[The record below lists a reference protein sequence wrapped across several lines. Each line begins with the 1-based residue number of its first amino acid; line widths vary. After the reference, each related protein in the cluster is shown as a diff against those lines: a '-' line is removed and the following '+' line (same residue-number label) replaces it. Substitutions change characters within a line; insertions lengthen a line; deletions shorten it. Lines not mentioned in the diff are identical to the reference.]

1 MRRILFQQTDFNS
14 LPNPPA
20 GFNYIGFDGPNF
32 SEKSEDGKINQ
43 SVGATGPTG
52 PAGTGGS
59 ASSDRLISSNETHN
73 MELVLDNKGTLNIPL
88 MLPVSFTA
96 TCDDT
101 HYDGTAS
108 FTTSDWWEFEVE
120 FQVSTY
126 GSVAVMMN
134 DIFPILTNPGYV
146 SGYTFR
152 FTEEDHGIPNYNFD
166 IQLNDVQ
173 SGTAGWT
180 ALLAVGQAPE
190 YPSTIESLGAIK
202 ITSNDNS
209 LVLGTDGVLYIP
221 NGIDFPLSNGNNRTG
236 EGNNLQFEK
245 GSAFQKIISTQDG
258 TELVPTVE
266 RLVISGG
273 DSYNDGVND
282 IGEGGDIYLWAGKGA
297 NGGDIKVDAGESST
311 EQGGTVKI
319 RGGYSSGAQGGF
331 VEISS
336 GMGASGSGGD
346 ININSGQ
353 GVNGNGGFITIQGGY
368 GTIYGGGIAIQA
380 GNGGSAGGNISLVGS
395 AGAWTFKQNGAL
407 AFPNGSEQTTA
418 FIGNIIEITYSEL
431 VSAINGSDLTQGAYY
446 LITNFR
452 TCYDVPEYYVN
463 GNPKG
468 SNAIE
473 YNQSN
478 VEPIIVLATS
488 TNTISSTAYQ
498 PAYPN
503 DRIQY
508 DWTWNTT
515 EITGGAAYGRITERI
530 DEFNNRTDYDHRT
543 ILFNRFQ
550 SYNKGVQLTGTIGSY
565 NSSIGIVSGN
575 STLFESEVSL
585 NDVLLF
591 DHQNVLVG
599 FKVVSINSNTELAVV
614 VDPLFG
620 NTINFTGG
628 LIPFYSST
636 PTGNYNEYK
645 EVYIGQKNEEDWD
658 NFLTFNL
665 NGGSLHNY
673 IGDYSRFYTN
683 EVSSNSGFL
692 LANNVFYGNNI
703 YSNTIGDRSWNNTAK
718 YWFVRNTIAGRFYNN
733 VIHQNGFYSNTIGEY
748 FDNNIIKAS
757 MYENTIKQVFEDNEV
772 YSQFYRNLI
781 GDGYNYNTIY
791 SNFFE
796 NNIGNSFD
804 NNTIGTNLTIG
815 TFDFRGNTI
824 NNIFEN
830 NTILNLFRNNKI
842 GNEFKGNLM
851 SDEFE
856 LNDIGSF
863 VGGNQFSG
871 GTYNNK
877 FGSYTFDNDFLG
889 GVFSNSCMPGFNN
902 NTIGENFSANNIGFN
917 FGSNVIGENFG
928 YGASAPQG
936 NKIGNNFTHN
946 IIGEYFYNNN
956 IPDNFN
962 YNTIGNYFQWNE
974 INTNIDHTNF
984 TLNYGNITGFTYT
997 SGGTGG
1003 ATGGYSGLTG
1013 SVSGGP
1019 GSGAAFDVIVSG
1031 GTASSVTLSAT
1042 GSYGNQYSINDTIT
1056 ILGTSIGGVTGV
1068 IDGFSSDAIGKTGS
1082 DGTYSNVFANGTG
1095 SGENASFDITV
1106 TSNLVSD
1113 IQLNAGG
1120 GGYVLNEPLV
1130 IPGSQFGGTGSS
1142 DISILVTDIYSDDI
1156 VITVTDVTP
1165 APLFY
1170 DHYTKQIFERRL
1182 GDKRILYYDEDDILN
1197 VDSIYVSSGYIPV
1210 YSQALTFPI
1219 NYVTFNFRCDGVYS
1233 NDGGSTGQTVNN
1245 VQELVTVF
1253 NANFRQF
1260 GYFFDNNDGTL
1271 GLYINP
1277 LLKEQYCPTG
1287 TYSIYVYVD

>member
-1 MRRILFQQTDFNS
+1 MANQKLPISQLPSATGFGASDYVVGSSNGIISKIPQS
-14 LPNPPA
+14 LLV
-20 GFNYIGFDGPNF
+20 GGTG
-32 SEKSEDGKINQ
+32 S
-43 SVGATGPTG
+43 GATGPTG
-52 PAGTGGS
+52 PTGPTGAEGGIGS
-59 ASSDRLISSNETHN
+59 A
-73 MELVLDNKGTLNIPL
+73 
-88 MLPVSFTA
+88 
-96 TCDDT
+96 
-101 HYDGTAS
+101 
-108 FTTSDWWEFEVE
+108 
-120 FQVSTY
+120 
-126 GSVAVMMN
+126 
-134 DIFPILTNPGYV
+134 
-146 SGYTFR
+146 
-152 FTEEDHGIPNYNFD
+152 
-166 IQLNDVQ
+166 
-173 SGTAGWT
+173 
-180 ALLAVGQAPE
+180 
-190 YPSTIESLGAIK
+190 
-202 ITSNDNS
+202 
-209 LVLGTDGVLYIP
+209 
-221 NGIDFPLSNGNNRTG
+221 
-236 EGNNLQFEK
+236 
-245 GSAFQKIISTQDG
+245 
-258 TELVPTVE
+258 
-266 RLVISGG
+266 
-273 DSYNDGVND
+273 
-282 IGEGGDIYLWAGKGA
+282 
-297 NGGDIKVDAGESST
+297 
-311 EQGGTVKI
+311 
-319 RGGYSSGAQGGF
+319 
-331 VEISS
+331 
-336 GMGASGSGGD
+336 
-346 ININSGQ
+346 
-353 GVNGNGGFITIQGGY
+353 
-368 GTIYGGGIAIQA
+368 
-380 GNGGSAGGNISLVGS
+380 
-395 AGAWTFKQNGAL
+395 
-407 AFPNGSEQTTA
+407 
-418 FIGNIIEITYSEL
+418 IEITYGDL
-431 VSAINGSDLTQGAYY
+431 VTSISGSQLIPGASY
-446 LITNFR
+446 LITDFK

-463 GNPKG
+463 GNAKG

-550 SYNKGVQLTGTIGSY
+550 SYNKGTQLTGYLESYSSGGTGSVIG
-565 NSSIGIVSGN
+565 NG
-575 STLFESEVSL
+575 TLFESEISP

-591 DHQNVLVG
+591 DYQNGLAG
-599 FKVVSINSNTELAVV
+599 FKVVSVNSNTELNVV
-614 VDPLFG
+614 VDDLFG
-620 NTINFTGG
+620 YGINFTGG
-628 LIPFYSST
+628 TIPLYSSDA
-636 PTGNYNEYK
+636 TGNYNEYK
-645 EVYIGQKNEEDWD
+645 EVYVGQKNEEDWD

-703 YSNTIGDRSWNNTAK
+703 YSNTIGDRSWNNTGR

-757 MYENTIKQVFEDNEV
+757 MYENTIKQVFENNEV

-815 TFDFRGNTI
+815 TFDFRGNII

-830 NTILNLFRNNKI
+830 NTILNLFENNKI

-851 SDEFE
+851 SGEFG

-863 VGGNQFSG
+863 IGNNQFFG
-871 GTYNNK
+871 GAFGNTI
-877 FGSYTFDNDFLG
+877 GSYTDGNDFLG
-889 GVFSNSCMPGFNN
+889 YTAVNTWKGEFLGNTIDTGFSANNFDFGVIN
-902 NTIGENFSANNIGFN
+902 NTIGNGFESNEIGSGFTNNAIGD
-917 FGSNVIGENFG
+917 NFG
-928 YGASAPQG
+928 YGLSEPQG
-936 NKIGNNFTHN
+936 NKIGNNFTNN

-974 INTNIDHTNF
+974 FNTNINHTNF
-984 TLNYGNITGFTYT
+984 TLNYGKITGFTYT

-1003 ATGGYSGLTG
+1003 VTGGYLGLTG

-1019 GSGAAFDVIVSG
+1019 GSGASFDVTVSG
-1031 GTASSVTLSAT
+1031 GTATSVTLSAT
-1042 GSYGNQYSINDTIT
+1042 GSYGNQYSINNTIT
-1056 ILGTSIGGVTGV
+1056 ILGTAIGGVTGV
-1068 IDGFSSDAIGKTGS
+1068 IDVFSSDAIGKTGS
-1082 DGTYSNVFANGTG
+1082 DGLYTNVFANGTG

-1120 GGYVLNEPLV
+1120 GGYKINDPLV

-1142 DISILVTDIYSDDI
+1142 DISILVTDTYSDDV
-1156 VITVTDVTP
+1156 VITITEVT
-1165 APLFY
+1165 AASLFY

-1182 GDKRILYYDEDDILN
+1182 GDKRVSYYDEDDILN

-1219 NYVTFNFRCDGVYS
+1219 NYVSFNFHCDGVYS
-1233 NDGGSTGQTVNN
+1233 NDGGYTSQTVNN

-1253 NANFRQF
+1253 NANFRAS

-1287 TYSIYVYVD
+1287 TYSIYVFND